1 MFDIENLNDIKK
13 RIRDTREDKDIKQ
26 KDLAR
31 DARIATTSL
40 NKIERGKQSPTIEQ
54 IAWIANALDVEIEYI
69 LGIDKDTD
77 FIDDFIDLFVR
88 LTTTKEYFANNS
100 GILRGEDLI
109 FSTEKDYLV
118 LTGNDC
124 VFTLIKEIA
133 AIKNLKET
141 LSPTE
146 YKNRLN
152 AAKDK
157 YKKSKSDVLEES
169 KDKTDEK
176 SYFLISGE
184 QMTEIIEQAVKS
196 DMFVKKLLRGM
207 DVTSLELFDEQPI
220 HSLKLNVQTKDEQK

>member
-1 MFDIENLNDIKK
+1 MFDVEKLNNIQK

-31 DARIATTSL
+31 DAKIAISSL
-40 NKIERGKQSPTIEQ
+40 NKIENEKQSPTIEE

-133 AIKNLKET
+133 AIKNLKEI
-141 LSPTE
+141 LSPAE
-146 YKNRLN
+146 YKDRLN
-152 AAKDK
+152 AAKDR
-157 YKKSKSDVLEES
+157 YKKSKSDALEDS
-169 KDKTDEK
+169 KDKTHEE

-184 QMTEIIEQAVKS
+184 QMTEIIEQAVK
-196 DMFVKKLLRGM
+196 DEVVVAAALC
-207 DVTSLELFDEQPI
+207 EQPI
-220 HSLKLNVQTKDEQK
+220 HNLKLNVQTKDEQK